1 VNSEEMPSDIYIVDA
16 CRAPM
21 GKLGGQLAHVRPDD
35 LAAHVIA
42 ALLKR
47 NPGLD
52 PMAIEDIYWGAANQA
67 GEDNRNVARMA
78 GLLAGLPIEIPG
90 ATVNR
95 LCGSG
100 MQAVVSGS
108 QALAAGWGEV
118 MVVGGSES
126 MTRSPYV
133 TMKGD
138 RAFATGLPESADTV
152 LGWRLVNP
160 RMKELYPPITLG
172 MTAEVVAS
180 KYDISREDQDVFAL
194 SSHQKALAAV
204 EAGRFGDEIEP
215 IPAPTDA
222 RHRSTVTIEHD
233 EGPRPDTSLEAL
245 AKLSPVFKENGSV
258 TAGNSSPMNDGAAAL
273 LLSTGAGLETHGL
286 TPMARI
292 VSAAAAGV
300 HPDVMGM
307 GPVPASEKA
316 LARAGIAAED
326 LDLVEINEAFAAQAV
341 ASMRLLQLDPE
352 RVNVNGGAIAIGHP
366 LGASGARILTTLAH
380 ELRRRSGRY
389 GLATMCI
396 GVGQGISTVIERV

>member
-1 VNSEEMPSDIYIVDA
+1 MSSDIYIVDA

-35 LAAHVIA
+35 LAAHSIA
-42 ALLKR
+42 ALLRR
-47 NPGLD
+47 NPDLD
-52 PMAIEDIYWGAANQA
+52 PMAIEDVYWGAANQA

-78 GLLAGLPIEIPG
+78 GLLAGLPIEVPG

-100 MQAVVSGS
+100 MQAVVSGAH
-108 QALAAGWGEV
+108 ALAAGWGEV

-138 RAFATGLPESADTV
+138 RAFATGFPEAADTV

-160 RMKELYPPITLG
+160 RMNELYPPITLG
-172 MTAEVVAS
+172 MTAETVAA
-180 KYDISREDQDVFAL
+180 KYDISREDQDLFAL
-194 SSHQKALAAV
+194 RSHQQAVAAV
-204 EAGRFGDEIEP
+204 AASRFRDEIEP
-215 IPAPTDA
+215 IEAPADA
-222 RHRSTVTIEHD
+222 RRRITVQIESD
-233 EGPRPDTSLEAL
+233 EGPRADTSLEAL
-245 AKLSPVFKENGSV
+245 AKLPSVFKEDGSV

-273 LLSTGAGLETHGL
+273 LLATEPGLKAHGL

-292 VSAAAAGV
+292 VSSAAAGV
-300 HPDVMGM
+300 HPDVMGI

-316 LARAGIAAED
+316 LARAGIGGVD
-326 LDLVEINEAFAAQAV
+326 LDLIEINEAFASQAV
-341 ASMRLLQLDPE
+341 ASMRLLELDPDK
-352 RVNVNGGAIAIGHP
+352 VNVNGGAIAIGHP

-380 ELRRRSGRY
+380 ELRRRQGRY